1 MSSTQFLSLNPL
13 NTIIASP
20 QIQARQRW
28 VAFVQMA
35 FKNEGSNVP
44 IRDRARDEL
53 RECRSLISS
62 LFVAQADML
71 KSVPTGNEE
80 GQRVTRDTTNESVQ
94 VMEKLV
100 AQVKSFHAVIE
111 QVLDHQRLNGIIEDL
126 RKANSVEDA
135 KISHL
140 GANLRAAE
148 SVLQNALD
156 EARPRLAAFKRANKR
171 PIDVDEVI
179 SYGSKI
185 SASLSAPL
193 GWDPTQPLGNSLP
206 PAPTEEMMRAGKL
219 GAMDVEEDKGGESSE
234 KARA

>member
-1 MSSTQFLSLNPL
+1 M
-13 NTIIASP
+13 
-20 QIQARQRW
+20 
-28 VAFVQMA
+28 VQHNHA
-35 FKNEGSNVP
+35 SNVP

-62 LFVAQADML
+62 LFVAQANLL
-71 KSVPTGNEE
+71 KSISTASDDGKRIKDTKRDPT
-80 GQRVTRDTTNESVQ
+80 QESVQ
-94 VMEKLV
+94 IMEKLV
-100 AQVKSFHAVIE
+100 TQVKSFHSVME
-111 QVLDHQRLNGIIEDL
+111 QVLEHQRLHGIIEEL

-135 KISHL
+135 KIAHL

-148 SVLQNALD
+148 SVLQNSLD
-156 EARPRLAAFKRANKR
+156 EAKPRLAAFKRANKR

-193 GWDPTQPLGNSLP
+193 GWDPSQPLGNFLP

-219 GAMDVEEDKGGESSE
+219 GAVEMEEEKGAELSE
-234 KARA
+234 KARG

>member
-1 MSSTQFLSLNPL
+1 MVP
-13 NTIIASP
+13 
-20 QIQARQRW
+20 R
-28 VAFVQMA
+28 
-35 FKNEGSNVP
+35 NETGNVP

-62 LFVAQADML
+62 LFVAQADLL
-71 KSVPTGNEE
+71 KSVLTLSFPLPKLCMGSVLPYRPTGSEDAK
-80 GQRVTRDTTNESVQ
+80 RAKRDMTNESVQ
-94 VMEKLV
+94 IMEKLV

-111 QVLDHQRLNGIIEDL
+111 QVLEHQRLHGIIEEL

-135 KISHL
+135 KIAHL

-148 SVLQNALD
+148 SVMQNALD
-156 EARPRLAAFKRANKR
+156 EAKPRLAAFKRANKR
-171 PIDVDEVI
+171 PVDVDEVI

-193 GWDPTQPLGNSLP
+193 GWDPSQPLGNSLP

-219 GAMDVEEDKGGESSE
+219 GAMDVEEEKGAESPE
-234 KARA
+234 KART